1 MKEDVDWERLSDPQI
16 ISAKF
21 MIMLVLAIELVV
33 QTFSLIIAP
42 TEWWT
47 WQLLGF
53 ITATNLGAVILAI
66 VAQNTA
72 NDVGK
77 NTKAAFTPEFYKT
90 ITLLSSFHR
99 HFEAEA
105 QAEGR
110 DLDSEVKDLAPK
122 IWSLVRA
129 KIDVDAVE
137 TDVVPM
143 SADMFKEEETLIL
156 PLESVKE

>member
-21 MIMLVLAIELVV
+21 MILLVLGIELVV
-33 QTFSLIIAP
+33 QTFSLIVAP

-53 ITATNLGAVILAI
+53 ITATNLGAVVLAI
-66 VAQNTA
+66 MAQNTA
-72 NDVGK
+72 NDIGK

-90 ITLLSSFHR
+90 MTLLSSFHR

-105 QAEGR
+105 EAEGR
-110 DLDSEVKDLAPK
+110 DLDSEVADLAPK
-122 IWSLVRA
+122 VWSLVRA
-129 KIDVDAVE
+129 KIDVDTME
-137 TDVVPM
+137 SDVAPM
-143 SADMFKEEETLIL
+143 SADMFKDDESVELS
-156 PLESVKE
+156 LESL